1 MTKTTKTTKV
11 SSKRVKPSAKTSNK
25 PEAKTTTIKPPVPNA
40 RLTIPEHELSEA
52 EKHLKRMYEDSMLMH
67 TLSFML
73 TLKRPHEGAGEFNAL
88 GWLLI
93 NRPPKGKWY
102 FDHTGNLHFNLRT
115 EKHHRTLFVAHVDTV
130 HCTDGPNKVIV
141 TDSVWYANG
150 SQLGADDGA
159 GVAMLMHMAHSGVP
173 GHYVFTRGE
182 ECGGIGAKALAENSD
197 FLKQFDRAIAFD
209 RRGTTSVIS
218 HQGYGRC
225 CSDEFAEALSAAL
238 STDTL
243 MFMPDDTG
251 VYTDTAEFTEDIP
264 ECTNIS
270 IGYQREHS
278 HEEALSVT
286 HLRALAEVC
295 ASLAWDDL
303 PTVRDPNAVEE
314 NPWYRSFISGGRH
327 EKTDDPSAFDS
338 KMFLEEDEKMLLE
351 ALEDYVKKNDVT
363 ELRYQMASF
372 LWFDRKDRTQ
382 MDYKQYTDLAKELLQ
397 YMDHELA
404 DDSTALLQVGYT
416 SDEALDRMVVELQSR
431 KEAYAPVPTPTEPP
445 TNGS

>member
-1 MTKTTKTTKV
+1 MTKITKTTKAA
-11 SSKRVKPSAKTSNK
+11 AK
-25 PEAKTTTIKPPVPNA
+25 ATTIKPPVPNA
-40 RLTIPEHELSEA
+40 RQTIPEHKLSAA
-52 EKHLKRMYEDSMLMH
+52 EQHLQRVYEGSMLMR
-67 TLSFML
+67 TLAFML
-73 TLKRPHEGAGEFNAL
+73 TLKRPYEGAGEFNAL

-93 NRPPKGKWY
+93 NHPPKAKWY
-102 FDHTGNLHFNLRT
+102 FDHTGNLHFNQRS

-130 HCTDGPNKVIV
+130 HHTDGPNKVIM

-182 ECGGIGAKALAENSD
+182 ECGGGVGAKALAENAS
-197 FLKQFDRAIAFD
+197 FLSQFDRAIAFD

-243 MFMPDDTG
+243 MYMPDDTG
-251 VYTDTAEFTEDIP
+251 VYTDTAEFTDIIP

-295 ASLAWDDL
+295 VSLAWDDL

-314 NPWYRSFISGGRH
+314 PAWYRAFISGGKH
-327 EKTDDPSAFDS
+327 TPQDDPSNFDS
-338 KMFLEEDEKMLLE
+338 KSYLEEEEKMLCD
-351 ALEDYVKKNDVT
+351 AFKDYVKDADIT
-363 ELRYQMASF
+363 ELRYQLASH
-372 LWFDRKDRTQ
+372 LWYDRADRTQ
-382 MDYKQYTDLAKELLQ
+382 KEYKPYTDLAKELLSF
-397 YMDHELA
+397 MDHELA
-404 DDSTALLQVGYT
+404 DDSAALLQVGYT
-416 SDEALDRMVVELQSR
+416 ADDVLARMTVELKSR
-431 KEAYAPVPTPTEPP
+431 KEAYAPKPVQAPEQSSEQTPPS
-445 TNGS
+445 GS